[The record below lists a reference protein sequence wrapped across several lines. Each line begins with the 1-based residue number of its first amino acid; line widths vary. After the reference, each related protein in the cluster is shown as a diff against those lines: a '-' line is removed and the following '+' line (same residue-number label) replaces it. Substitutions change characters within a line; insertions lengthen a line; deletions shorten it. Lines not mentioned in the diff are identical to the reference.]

1 LKLHFP
7 VRRWVALA
15 GGAAVLH
22 IPAAAEGFMS
32 GAKRRSFEAGHRP
45 KFMVVV
51 DGTPE
56 SMRAVHFAARRAAR
70 TGASLVML
78 GVVTMEET
86 FEFLGV
92 GDAMREEAEDEVTR
106 LLASATDH
114 AKEAASVQP
123 EQVVKEGEKA
133 DCIRELIEEDQDIS
147 FLVLAASTDSAG
159 PGPLVSG
166 IASSS
171 GGFSVPI
178 VIVPGDLS
186 DEEIDALAG

>member
-1 LKLHFP
+1 MP
-7 VRRWVALA
+7 
-15 GGAAVLH
+15 
-22 IPAAAEGFMS
+22 

-56 SMRAVHFAARRAAR
+56 SMRAVHFAARRTAR

-78 GVVTMEET
+78 GVVTLEET

-106 LLASATDH
+106 LLAAATDH
-114 AKEAASVQP
+114 AKEAASVSP
-123 EQVVKEGEKA
+123 EQVVKEGTKA
-133 DCIRELIEEDQDIS
+133 ECIRELLEEDQDIS
-147 FLVLAASTDSAG
+147 FLVLAASTESSG
-159 PGPLVSG
+159 PGPLVSS

-171 GGFSVPI
+171 QGFPVAI
-178 VIVPGDLS
+178 VIVPGDLTT
-186 DEEIDALAG
+186 EEIDALAG